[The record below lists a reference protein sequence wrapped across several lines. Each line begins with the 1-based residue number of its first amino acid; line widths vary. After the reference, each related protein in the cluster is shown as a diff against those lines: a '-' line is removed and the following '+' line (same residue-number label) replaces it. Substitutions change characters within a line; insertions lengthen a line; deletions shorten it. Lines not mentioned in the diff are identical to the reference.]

1 MRISDWSSD
10 VCYSDLVLG
19 AAHRLHALAVF
30 HPAPINVM
38 RDVRAADEAYRRNP
52 RMIEDRIDHFLVAL
66 HHLKD
71 PFGQPSLEHQFGEA
85 QRHRRIAFRWLE
97 NDDRKRTRLNSSH

>member
-10 VCYSDLVLG
+10 VCSSDLIVDHRIEVSIGHDDAVVLG
-19 AAHRLHALAVF
+19 AALRLHALAVF

-52 RMIEDRIDHFLVAL
+52 RMLEDCIDHFLVAT
-66 HHLKD
+66 HSLKD
-71 PFGQPSLEHQFGEA
+71 
-85 QRHRRIAFRWLE
+85 
-97 NDDRKRTRLNSSH
+97 RKSTRLNSSHYCAYRMQSPA